1 MTLPP
6 IWPRCPST
14 VISHHNLPNCPSL
27 WNNEWTPSIRRPATS
42 SSTPLSTSSTNTHS
56 TAGWKGLEG
65 RLTALSIT
73 ISGSRSGTSR
83 WHSTTTTTSR
93 RSALKYCRIW
103 SPGWSP
109 TKYYH
114 VLMFYMRSSCSSS
127 SSPLHIY
134 INRLRLIESGYYSL
148 LDFASHFICPQICQ
162 IGFSTGR
169 LILSVSKYS
178 RYIFR
183 GRNAQFSIGTKQEKG
198 RVECFL
204 GLKNTQT

>member
-42 SSTPLSTSSTNTHS
+42 SSTPLSTSSTNTHF

-83 WHSTTTTTSR
+83 WHSTTTTPSR
-93 RSALKYCRIW
+93 RSAFKYCRIW

-109 TKYYH
+109 TMYYQ

-127 SSPLHIY
+127 SSPLHY
-134 INRLRLIESGYYSL
+134 VKVAEDLKHLCFFSVKINISTTG
-148 LDFASHFICPQICQ
+148 
-162 IGFSTGR
+162 GF
-169 LILSVSKYS
+169 
-178 RYIFR
+178 
-183 GRNAQFSIGTKQEKG
+183 
-198 RVECFL
+198 RVGFFQPDT
-204 GLKNTQT
+204 NHP